1 MTSHLNEG
9 TLLQGGKYQIVRSLG
24 QGGFGITY
32 EAIQVALKR
41 KVAIKEFFMRDFCL
55 RETSTS
61 AVSFSASEGGK
72 ELVERFRGKFIREAQ
87 MIAGFDHPNIVKIY
101 DVFEENGTAYY
112 VMEYLEGGSLEGI
125 VKNNGALPEPQ
136 ALDYIRQV
144 GSALSYLHQH
154 NSLHFDV
161 KPENILINKSGKAIL
176 IDFGVSKHYDETGH
190 QTSSTPVGLSR
201 GYAPLEQYQAAEIST
216 FTPATDI
223 YALGATLY
231 RLVSGELPPAASEV
245 NEEGVPTIP
254 GASPKVMSAIR
265 AAMQPRRKDRPQSIE
280 KFMSILSGTGAGA
293 SVPNAQKAHV
303 PDSGEGTVIVNAPSA
318 PGKTEKTSF
327 VKTSNKEQK
336 KKSWAV
342 PVVFGLIAVGVVV
355 SFVLLLG
362 GGSKTTEPEP
372 ENPNGAELSTPTTP
386 ITPAVPVEP
395 EKPEVIEVQSL
406 SLNKTTL
413 ALTEGETA
421 TLTATVKPTNATDK
435 KVTWKSTNPKIATVS
450 SSGKITA
457 KTPGNTSITA
467 QCGGKEVSCDI
478 VVKEKPAPEP
488 TIVAVQSI
496 NLSNES
502 LTLTVGDTKTLNVTF
517 TPSNATDKGVEWQST
532 NSGVASVNNNGLV
545 TAKAAGSTTIIAS
558 AGGKVKY
565 CNVTVKEKVVPVIIG
580 ANGEYTVNGVQFK
593 MIRVSGGTFRMG
605 PTDSDADSD
614 ESPVHSV
621 TLSGF
626 WIGET
631 EVTQE
636 LWTAVMGSNPSN
648 FKSNNQLPV
657 ECVSYEDCKTFI
669 SKLNSLTGKSFRLPT
684 EAEWEFAARGG
695 NNSRGYKYSGSNN
708 INDVAWHKDNS
719 GSTTHPV
726 KTKRANELGIY
737 DMSGNVWE
745 WCNDWYGSYSSASV
759 SNPGGPGS
767 GSFRVYRGGSWG
779 SDAGNCRV
787 TYRNF
792 LFPGGRGDS
801 LGVRLAL

>member
-87 MIAGFDHPNIVKIY
+87 MIAGFDHPNIVKIH

-112 VMEYLEGGSLEGI
+112 VMEYLEGGSLDSI
-125 VKNNGALPEPQ
+125 IKNNGPLPEPQ

-161 KPENILINKSGKAIL
+161 KPENILINKAGRAIL

-201 GYAPLEQYQAAEIST
+201 GYAPLEQYKPDEISS

-223 YALGATLY
+223 YSLGATLY
-231 RLVSGELPPAASEV
+231 RLISGIVPPDATEV
-245 NEEGVPTIP
+245 YESGVPEIQW
-254 GASPKVMSAIR
+254 ASPAVMSAIC
-265 AAMQPRRKDRPQSIE
+265 AAMQPRRKDRPQSVE
-280 KFMSILSGTGAGA
+280 ELMSMLSGTGVGAGA
-293 SVPNAQKAHV
+293 IAAAPAN
-303 PDSGEGTVIVNAPSA
+303 GEGTVIVNAPSA
-318 PGKTEKTSF
+318 PDQKTEETSSF
-327 VKTSNKEQK
+327 VKTSNKEPK

-355 SFVLLLG
+355 AIALLLDS
-362 GGSKTTEPEP
+362 GSSMEPEP
-372 ENPNGAELSTPTTP
+372 MYEEPESIANSDFAELA
-386 ITPAVPVEP
+386 IPATPVEP
-395 EKPEVIEVQSL
+395 AKP
-406 SLNKTTL
+406 
-413 ALTEGETA
+413 
-421 TLTATVKPTNATDK
+421 
-435 KVTWKSTNPKIATVS
+435 S
-450 SSGKITA
+450 S
-457 KTPGNTSITA
+457 
-467 QCGGKEVSCDI
+467 
-478 VVKEKPAPEP
+478 EP
-488 TIVAVQSI
+488 TTIAIQSI

-545 TAKAAGSTTIIAS
+545 TAKAAGTTTITAS

-605 PTDSDADSD
+605 SPDSDVFSNG
-614 ESPVHSV
+614 SPVHSV
-621 TLSGF
+621 TLRDY

-648 FKSNNQLPV
+648 FKGNNQLPV
-657 ECVSYEDCKTFI
+657 ECVSYDDCKTFI
-669 SKLNSLTGKSFRLPT
+669 SKLNSLTGKTFRLPT

-708 INDVAWHKDNS
+708 IGDVAWYDDNS
-719 GSTTHPV
+719 GNTTHPV

-737 DMSGNVWE
+737 DMSGNVYE

-767 GSFRVYRGGSWG
+767 GPDRVIRGGSWHYYDMG
-779 SDAGNCRV
+779 CRV
-787 TYRNF
+787 ARRDYDSPGDRNSTF
-792 LFPGGRGDS
+792 GF
-801 LGVRLAL
+801 RLAL

>member
-87 MIAGFDHPNIVKIY
+87 MIAGFDHHNIVKIY

-112 VMEYLEGGSLEGI
+112 VMEYLEGGSLDSI
-125 VKNNGALPEPQ
+125 VKNSGPLPEPQ

-144 GSALSYLHQH
+144 GSALLYLHQH

-201 GYAPLEQYQAAEIST
+201 GYAPMEQYQAAEIST

-231 RLVSGELPPAASEV
+231 RLVSGEIPPAASEV

-254 GASPKVMSAIR
+254 GVSPKVMSAIR
-265 AAMQPRRKDRPQSIE
+265 AAMQPRRKDRPQSVE
-280 KFMSILSGTGAGA
+280 KFMSILPGAGV
-293 SVPNAQKAHV
+293 SVPNARRAPV
-303 PDSGEGTVIVNAPSA
+303 PDSDEGTIMVNASEAADKKP
-318 PGKTEKTSF
+318 EKASF
-327 VKTSNKEQK
+327 VKPTQKEPK
-336 KKSWAV
+336 KKPWFV
-342 PVVFGLIAVGVVV
+342 HVVAGLIAAVVV
-355 SFVLLLG
+355 FASVFLLG
-362 GGSKTTEPEP
+362 GGSKTTEPKP
-372 ENPNGAELSTPTTP
+372 ENPNGAEISTPTTP
-386 ITPAVPVEP
+386 ATPAEP
-395 EKPEVIEVQSL
+395 AKPTVIEVQSL

-421 TLTATVKPTNATDK
+421 TLTVTVKPTNATDK
-435 KVTWKSTNPKIATVS
+435 KVTWKSTNTNVATVS

-457 KTPGNTSITA
+457 KTPGNTSIIA

-517 TPSNATDKGVEWQST
+517 TPSNATDKSVEWQST
-532 NSGVASVNNNGLV
+532 NAGVASVSNNGQV
-545 TAKAAGSTTIIAS
+545 TAKAAGSTSIIAS

-565 CNVTVKEKVVPVIIG
+565 CNVTVKAKEPQSLV
-580 ANGEYTVNGVQFK
+580 YTVNGVQFK
-593 MIRVSGGTFRMG
+593 MIRVGGGTFRMG
-605 PTDSDADSD
+605 ATKDTDPDAYDW
-614 ESPVHSV
+614 EAPIHSV
-621 TLSGF
+621 TLRDY

-636 LWTAVMGSNPSN
+636 LWTAVMGSNPSG
-648 FKSNNQLPV
+648 FKGNNQLPV

-708 INDVAWHKDNS
+708 IDDVAWYKDNS

-745 WCNDWYGSYSSASV
+745 WCNDWYGGYSSASV

-767 GSFRVYRGGSWG
+767 GTYRVLRGGSWYG
-779 SDAGNCRV
+779 DAGICRV
-787 TYRNF
+787 TNRDGDP
-792 LFPGGRGDS
+792 PGLRS
-801 LGVRLAL
+801 NNRLGVRLAL